1 MNNNINM
8 NINMNINKIGFI
20 ILRHVN
26 SIKTNLYWILCYKSI
41 RKIYG
46 DEYKIVI
53 IDDNSNKNFINN
65 KYQHLNLINCEIIES
80 EFIKRGEILPYYY
93 FYKNKFFEKAIIIHD
108 SVFIQSYIDF
118 NLIEDVQF
126 IWHFE
131 HNWDNE
137 KEEIDALKILLSD
150 NNNLFESVESLY
162 KDKNKWKGCFGSQ
175 SVISHNFLKNI
186 AEKYNIFKLLEIIDS
201 REKRMIF
208 ERVFGFLCC
217 IQNNNINDIS
227 LFGSIHDYL
236 KWGYKFEE
244 YLQDLRHEHN
254 YNDINK
260 YINKYKIIK
269 VWSGR

>member
-1 MNNNINM
+1 M
-8 NINMNINKIGFI
+8 
-20 ILRHVN
+20 
-26 SIKTNLYWILCYKSI
+26 
-41 RKIYG
+41 
-46 DEYKIVI
+46 
-53 IDDNSNKNFINN
+53 
-65 KYQHLNLINCEIIES
+65 
-80 EFIKRGEILPYYY
+80 
-93 FYKNKFFEKAIIIHD
+93 
-108 SVFIQSYIDF
+108 
-118 NLIEDVQF
+118 
-126 IWHFE
+126 
-131 HNWDNE
+131 
-137 KEEIDALKILLSD
+137 
-150 NNNLFESVESLY
+150 FESVESLY